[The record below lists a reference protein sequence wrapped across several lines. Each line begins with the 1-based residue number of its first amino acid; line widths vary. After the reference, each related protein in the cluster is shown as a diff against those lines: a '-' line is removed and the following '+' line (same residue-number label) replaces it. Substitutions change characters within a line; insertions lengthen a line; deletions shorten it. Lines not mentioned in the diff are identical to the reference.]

1 MRLNSL
7 LTDKK
12 ASILEKWFDVI
23 IESYP
28 PDTSNF
34 LKTQS
39 NRFANPIGSTI
50 SKGIE
55 DIFDELLRGLN
66 KEKTSEFLDNLDNMV
81 RIRAVQDF
89 TPSQAVFFI
98 FPLKRIIRE
107 ELRVEIAEKQLSDE
121 ILSLESTIDSLALS
135 AFDIYMK
142 CREKIYDIKA
152 NEVKRSTFRLL
163 QMANLINDTNGE
175 EPDLAGNINLKI
187 KRGEVKK

>member
-1 MRLNSL
+1 MKILNDL
-7 LTDKK
+7 LAEKK
-12 ASILEKWFDVI
+12 TSILGQWFDVI

-28 PDTSNF
+28 PETTKF
-34 LKTQS
+34 LKSQD
-39 NRFANPIGSTI
+39 NRFTNPVGAAIFQGISDIYDEILKGSTNGSI
-50 SKGIE
+50 SMY
-55 DIFDELLRGLN
+55 
-66 KEKTSEFLDNLDNMV
+66 LDNIIK
-81 RIRAVQDF
+81 IRAVQDF
-89 TPSQAVFFI
+89 TPSQAVAFVLL
-98 FPLKRIIRE
+98 LKKVIRE
-107 ELRVEIAEKQLSDE
+107 ELRAEIAEKQLSDE
-121 ILSLESTIDSLALS
+121 ILSLESTIDNLALS